1 MTAAEARA
9 RLERAVG
16 DRDAPLAVVDLD
28 ALLSTASGRDSAY
41 IAVHQFVGVDDT
53 AYFRHVEDL
62 MLGLD
67 GRPHWGKKHAAGAD
81 VLAPRYA
88 GWDRFQAVRDRLD
101 PTGVFTSAHLTQTLG
116 APAALRGRS

>member
-1 MTAAEARA
+1 MSFPVEVRFAAA
-9 RLERAVG
+9 
-16 DRDAPLAVVDLD
+16 DD

-41 IAVHQFVGVDDT
+41 VAVHQFVGVDDT

-67 GRPHWGKKHAAGAD
+67 GRPHWGKKHAAGAG
-81 VLAPRYA
+81 VLAPRYD

-101 PTGVFTSAHLTQTLG
+101 PTDVFASPHLQHVLG
-116 APAALRGRS
+116 PAAAARSAA